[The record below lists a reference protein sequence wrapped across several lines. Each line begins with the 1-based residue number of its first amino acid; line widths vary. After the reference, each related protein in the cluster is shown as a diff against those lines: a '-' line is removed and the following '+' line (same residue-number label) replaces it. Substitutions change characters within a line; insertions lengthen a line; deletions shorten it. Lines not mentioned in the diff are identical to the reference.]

1 MNRRSLLFLLSV
13 YTLINA
19 AGVVLVGVA
28 YGVPATGELRGVTL
42 RANHRPLP
50 QVVVV
55 VHSIAE
61 GKDRTVVSGPDG
73 SFSLGNL
80 QPGEYQLTA
89 NKAGFA
95 ISPVT
100 IVAVQS
106 GDSVHIDVMLEENAT
121 SPASAAGSS
130 TSANSAAPAVTSGS
144 SRGFFARFAQAY
156 RDDWSAAQRDAPAST
171 AEAPKYRGDPVPE
184 SSPPFPFGQWPIG
197 GTVWIGYPWTQASPL
212 MTAIWGGPHGE
223 WWKKSGIQ
231 VYGWLNFGGNW
242 STSHSTATP
251 FCGTPA
257 IPGVQPAIPCK
268 FGNSPASYD
277 EVPNSLQPDQEVIY
291 IEREPDTVQTDHFDW
306 GFRVSNLWGLDYRFT
321 TANGAFSQQLLKK
334 NKEYG
339 DDPVM
344 VYGDLYFPHIAQGMD
359 LRIGR
364 YVSLPDIEAQL
375 APNNYTYSHSLLYTF
390 DCYTQT
396 GINTTTK
403 INDNWT
409 VQAGVSP
416 GCDIMPWK
424 EPGRLAKLTLNF
436 CIQYEWRE
444 SKDEV
449 YYCDN
454 SLNSGK
460 YAYNNMQAHYFT
472 WYHKI
477 NEKWHTGWE
486 NWYQY
491 EKNTPNVNNPDV
503 GLQNSGAP
511 YSTLIYGANGARCNN
526 TKELTCFAP
535 EWASVNYIE
544 YQAGPHDYIS
554 FRNEVFDDIRGQRTG
569 TKGWYTEHLL
579 GWGHWIGTTVLFRPE
594 VRWEHIYNPNTGL
607 AAPNN
612 ELPGAFDNG
621 IRHSQLT
628 FAGDIIY
635 FF

>member
-1 MNRRSLLFLLSV
+1 MNRTLLFFVLGASILV
-13 YTLINA
+13 HA
-19 AGVVLVGVA
+19 AGILAGSAA
-28 YGVPATGELRGVTL
+28 YGEPLPGELRGVTL
-42 RANHRPLP
+42 RANNSPLP
-50 QVVVV
+50 QVLVV

-61 GKDRTVVSGPDG
+61 GTERVVVSGADG
-73 SFSLGNL
+73 RFRVGNL
-80 QPGEYQLTA
+80 KPGEYQLTA
-89 NKAGFA
+89 NKGGFA
-95 ISPVT
+95 SPPVKIVALAPGDRVHVDMTLLESAAKSMAPEGSASSVDSPV
-100 IVAVQS
+100 
-106 GDSVHIDVMLEENAT
+106 AT
-121 SPASAAGSS
+121 
-130 TSANSAAPAVTSGS
+130 GS

-156 RDDWSAAQRDAPAST
+156 RDDWSAAQRNAPASA
-171 AEAPKYRGDPVPE
+171 AETPKFRGDPVPE
-184 SSPPFPFGQWPIG
+184 SAPPYPFGQWPIG

-212 MTAIWGGPHGE
+212 MTAIWEGPHGD
-223 WWKKSGIQ
+223 WWKKTGVQI
-231 VYGWLNFGGNW
+231 YGWLNFGGNW
-242 STSHSTATP
+242 STSHATSTP
-251 FCGTPA
+251 FCGSPA
-257 IPGVQPAIPCK
+257 IPGVQPAQPCK

-277 EVPNSLQPDQEVIY
+277 EIPNSVQPDQEVIY

-306 GFRVSNLWGLDYRFT
+306 GFRVSNLWGVDYRFT

-409 VQAGVSP
+409 VQVGVSP

-424 EPGRLAKLTLNF
+424 EPGRLAKLTLDF
-436 CIQYEWRE
+436 CVQYEWRE

-460 YAYNNMQAHYFT
+460 YAYNNLQAHYFT
-472 WYHKI
+472 WYHKF
-477 NEKWHTGWE
+477 NEKWHTAWE
-486 NWYQY
+486 SWYQY
-491 EKNTPNVNNPDV
+491 EKNTPNVNNPNV

-511 YSTLIYGANGARCNN
+511 YSTLIYGANGAHCNN

-535 EWASVNYIE
+535 EWASVDYIE

-554 FRNEVFDDIRGQRTG
+554 FRTEVFDDIRGQRTG

-579 GWGHWIGTTVLFRPE
+579 GWGHWVGTTVLFRPE

-607 AAPNN
+607 PSPNS
-612 ELPGAFDNG
+612 ELPGVYDNG
-621 IRHSQLT
+621 IKHSQLT

>member
-1 MNRRSLLFLLSV
+1 
-13 YTLINA
+13 
-19 AGVVLVGVA
+19 
-28 YGVPATGELRGVTL
+28 
-42 RANHRPLP
+42 
-50 QVVVV
+50 
-55 VHSIAE
+55 
-61 GKDRTVVSGPDG
+61 
-73 SFSLGNL
+73 
-80 QPGEYQLTA
+80 LTA
-89 NKAGFA
+89 NKGGFA
-95 ISPVT
+95 NSPVT

-106 GDSVHIDVMLEENAT
+106 GDSVHVDVMLEENAT

-130 TSANSAAPAVTSGS
+130 TSANSAAPPVTSGS
-144 SRGFFARFAQAY
+144 SRRFFARFAQAY

-171 AEAPKYRGDPVPE
+171 AEIPKFRGDPVPE

-212 MTAIWGGPHGE
+212 MTALWEGPHGE
-223 WWKKSGIQ
+223 WWKKSGVQ

-277 EVPNSLQPDQEVIY
+277 EVPNSVQPDQEVIY

-359 LRIGR
+359 VRIGR

-424 EPGRLAKLTLNF
+424 QTGRLAKLTLNF

-491 EKNTPNVNNPDV
+491 ERNTPNVNNPNV

-554 FRNEVFDDIRGQRTG
+554 FRTEVFDDIRGQRTG

-607 AAPNN
+607 PAPNN